1 LAKQT
6 GLISEELRSLQRFGR
21 AGQVHTAISGRVHFD
36 RLRPGPLEL
45 TTEDQDRIWAGEGI
59 AVLGRGA
66 VQRATTTGGW
76 EVVVLG
82 EAQCAELVGD
92 VLDEVLPLDADG
104 APRLSQAASRR
115 LCWGLLPSAAVVAT
129 RPSTRTVCL
138 LRDGCG
144 FRPLYFSECSGVLW
158 FSTNLGFVRD
168 AIEPTGVNTDKINEM
183 LVFGHRTGSRTIWQS
198 LNVVAPGSLVHVS
211 PTGARCP
218 QFFWQA
224 EAMFEVGERRRLEAQ
239 PLEETLREL
248 EATVDEAAAPSSRQ
262 PRLAVPCGG
271 GVDSSYLG
279 AHLKH
284 LAKDVAY
291 WCINQPE
298 AERREQE
305 WMEPLSK
312 ALGIRC
318 EYVHMT
324 RSEFLTQ
331 LVATLERVQ
340 QPLMGPNAVA
350 GYLMRTKARQDG
362 TEAFVSGELADT
374 LLGGLKTFYQL
385 SPRFRMLRNLSR
397 LPRRVLHWSTK
408 AMADLPGWLVDSTR
422 VVSGPALAAISG
434 GDLERAEA
442 LREVLAFEYEGQSDA
457 QRMADLLTFS
467 DLRLI
472 PSALHHVF
480 FERDELHGGTTFFPF
495 ADPRVVRFGLHL
507 PVKWKYRNGSTKW
520 LWRTLASKHLGRE
533 VAFRPKYAFPTLTSR
548 WLDRAGE
555 LLHGGFVED
564 LLNSRIGT
572 LYAALPEA
580 HPSRWTLV
588 NIELWGR
595 LHRRGEGPNSL
606 LGSLL

>member
-1 LAKQT
+1 LAKPT
-6 GLISEELRSLQRFGR
+6 GQISEELRSLQQFGR
-21 AGQVHTAISGRVHFD
+21 AGQVHVAISGRIHFD
-36 RLRPGPLEL
+36 RLRPGPLEPVD
-45 TTEDQDRIWAGEGI
+45 EGQDRIWVGEGI

-76 EVVVLG
+76 QVFALG
-82 EAQCAELVGD
+82 EAQCAELVGQ
-92 VLDEVLPLDADG
+92 VLDEVLPLDAD
-104 APRLSQAASRR
+104 ANPRLGQAASRR
-115 LCWGLLPSAAVVAT
+115 LCWGLLPSAAVIAI
-129 RPSTRTVCL
+129 RPETRTVCL

-144 FRPLYFSECSGVLW
+144 FRPLYYSERSGALS

-168 AIEPTGVNTDKINEM
+168 AAQPTGVNTDKINEM
-183 LVFGHRTGSRTIWQS
+183 LVFGHRTGSRTIWQT
-198 LNVVAPGSLVHVS
+198 LDVVAPGSLVHIGPS
-211 PTGARCP
+211 GRHCP

-224 EAMFEVGERRRLEAQ
+224 DAMFEIGERRRLEQQ

-248 EATVDEAAAPSSRQ
+248 EVTVHEATARSSKQARVG
-262 PRLAVPCGG
+262 VPCGG

-284 LAKDVAY
+284 LARDVAY

-298 AERREQE
+298 AERREQD
-305 WMEPLSK
+305 WMEPLSR

-324 RSEFLTQ
+324 RTEFLTQ
-331 LVATLERVQ
+331 LVATLDRVQ

-350 GYLMRTKARQDG
+350 GYLMRTKALQTG

-374 LLGGLKTFYQL
+374 LLGGLKTFSQL

-397 LPRRVLHWSTK
+397 LPRKVLHWSTK
-408 AMADLPGWLVDSTR
+408 AMADLPTWLVDSTR
-422 VVSGPALAAISG
+422 VVSGTALAAVSA

-442 LREVLAFEYEGQSDA
+442 LREVLAFEYEGRSNA
-457 QRMADLLTFS
+457 QHMADMLTLS

-480 FERDELHGGTTFFPF
+480 FERDELHGGTTLVPF
-495 ADPRVVRFGLHL
+495 ADPLLVRFGLHL

-533 VAFRPKYAFPTLTSR
+533 VAFRPKYAFPTLTSS

-555 LLHGGFVED
+555 LLHGGFLED
-564 LLNSRIGT
+564 LLNTRIGT
-572 LYAALPEA
+572 LYTALPEA
-580 HPSRWTLV
+580 HPARWTLV

-595 LHRRGEGPNSL
+595 LHCRGEGPDSL
-606 LGSLL
+606 LSSLL

>member
-6 GLISEELRSLQRFGR
+6 APVLEELRSLQRFGR
-21 AGQVHTAISGRVHFD
+21 AGQVHVAISGRVHFD
-36 RLRPGPLEL
+36 RLRPGPLERVD
-45 TTEDQDRIWAGEGI
+45 EDQDRVWVGDGM
-59 AVLGRGA
+59 AVLGRGK

-76 EVVVLG
+76 EVFVLG
-82 EAQCAELVGD
+82 EAQCAELVGQ
-92 VLDEVLPLDADG
+92 VLDEVLPPDDDRN
-104 APRLSQAASRR
+104 PELSPAASRR
-115 LCWGLLPSAAVVAT
+115 LCWGLLPSAAVVAI
-129 RPSTRTVCL
+129 RPSTRTACL
-138 LRDGCG
+138 IRDGCG
-144 FRPLYFSECSGVLW
+144 FRPLYYSERSGALS
-158 FSTNLGFVRD
+158 FSTNLGSVRD
-168 AIEPTGVNTDKINEM
+168 AIQPTGINTDKINEM
-183 LVFGHRTGSRTIWQS
+183 LVFGHRTGSRTIWQR
-198 LNVVAPGSLVHVS
+198 LDVVPPGSLVHIGPS
-211 PTGARCP
+211 GRHCP
-218 QFFWQA
+218 QFFWGA
-224 EAMFEVGERRRLEAQ
+224 DAMFEVGERRRLEHQ

-248 EATVDEAAAPSSRQ
+248 EATIHEATAPSSKQ
-262 PRLAVPCGG
+262 PRVGVPCGG

-284 LAKDVAY
+284 VAKDVAY

-298 AERREQE
+298 AERREQD
-305 WMEPLSK
+305 WMEPLSR

-324 RSEFLTQ
+324 RSDFLTQ
-331 LVATLERVQ
+331 LVATLDRVQ
-340 QPLMGPNAVA
+340 QPLMGPNAVP
-350 GYLMRTKARQDG
+350 GYLMRTKALQTG

-374 LLGGLKTFYQL
+374 LLGGLKTFNQL
-385 SPRFRMLRNLSR
+385 SPRFRLLRTLSR

-408 AMADLPGWLVDSTR
+408 AMADLPTWLVDSTR
-422 VVSGPALAAISG
+422 VVSGPALAAVSA
-434 GDLERAEA
+434 GDVERAEA
-442 LREVLAFEYEGQSDA
+442 LREVVAFEYEGQSDA

-480 FERDELHGGTTFFPF
+480 FERDELHGGTMLFPF
-495 ADPRVVRFGLHL
+495 ADPHVVRFGLHL

-520 LWRTLASKHLGRE
+520 LWRTLASKHLGRD

-555 LLHGGFVED
+555 LLRGGFLED
-564 LLNSRIGT
+564 LLNSRIST

-595 LHRRGEGPNSL
+595 LHCRNEGPEFLLRSL
-606 LGSLL
+606 L